1 MPLPP
6 PGEPLIGV
14 NKAAAQMGVGR
25 HSVVRWIRQGV
36 KRTAGPSVKLEG
48 WRVGATWKTSLSA
61 IERFL
66 AATND
71 ESVTAVCVR
80 TPAATRKASERA
92 ERELIARG
100 V

>member
-1 MPLPP
+1 
-6 PGEPLIGV
+6 
-14 NKAAAQMGVGR
+14 MGVKQ
-25 HSVVRWIRQGV
+25 SD
-36 KRTAGPSVKLEG
+36 GPPVKLEG
-48 WRVGATWKTSLSA
+48 WRVGSTWKTTLAA

-71 ESVTAVCVR
+71 EAVVGVCIR

-100 V
+100 A